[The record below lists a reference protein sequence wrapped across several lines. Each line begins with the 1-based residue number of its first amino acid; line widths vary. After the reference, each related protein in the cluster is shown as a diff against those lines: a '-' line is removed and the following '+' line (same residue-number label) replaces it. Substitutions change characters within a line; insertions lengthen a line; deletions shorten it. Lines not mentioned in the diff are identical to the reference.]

1 MFFALLF
8 SCTADWID
16 PNDFSL
22 TYKYSESTDTPNG
35 SSNSDNSNQGV
46 SESSE
51 GTQTEENP
59 TNNPSDEPSTEE
71 SAEEEIEQE
80 ESEQEESEQEES
92 EQEEEPE
99 QPSNEPSTEQEP
111 ADEHA
116 VEYLLLDGTWSISDP
131 VIVSE
136 NCNVNAWSSIVD
148 IYDLIPSEF
157 EVTNTSDTGFSMNLL
172 GASLSCFVENEVFL
186 CDTYE
191 TEIPVPSFDASG
203 EVLFLYGGVLY
214 SASSLT
220 MTLEIDIYNC
230 TGNDCPILA
239 FLVPYPCQI
248 TMESDAEFIQ

>member
-1 MFFALLF
+1 MLFALLF

-22 TYKYSESTDTPNG
+22 TYKYSESTDTANEA
-35 SSNSDNSNQGV
+35 SNSNNSNQGV

-51 GTQTEENP
+51 VTQTEEDP

-71 SAEEEIEQE
+71 ST
-80 ESEQEESEQEES
+80 EQEESEQEES

-99 QPSNEPSTEQEP
+99 QASNEPSTEQEP
-111 ADEHA
+111 ADDQP
-116 VEYLLLDGTWSISDP
+116 VEYLLLDGTWSILAP

-172 GASLSCFVENEVFL
+172 GASLSCSVESEVFL

-191 TEIPVPSFDASG
+191 TEIPVPGFDASG
-203 EVLFLYGGVLY
+203 EVLFLYEGILH

-220 MTLEIDIYNC
+220 MNLEIDIYNC

-248 TMESDAEFIQ
+248 TMESDAEFVQ